1 MTNNDYSIEGRAAI
15 VQLPEDHY
23 EKDSNFLGEE
33 PLNQKSGDYDYANLE
48 QFWEPADQESGLKEQ
63 LFCLNIKEIPIEELE
78 LRIIHFAN
86 KCTAHYSSCRANSGG
101 ERGYCNNYVG
111 SLPLHAKLYAC
122 NAIEDTGNLPFLTAI
137 FQAHDL
143 AHVSLK
149 FKKYLLSVSISVH
162 ISLHTLA
169 IESKNS

>member
-1 MTNNDYSIEGRAAI
+1 MTNNYYSIEGRAAI

-78 LRIIHFAN
+78 LRIIHLAN
-86 KCTAHYSSCRANSGG
+86 KCTAHY
-101 ERGYCNNYVG
+101 
-111 SLPLHAKLYAC
+111 
-122 NAIEDTGNLPFLTAI
+122 
-137 FQAHDL
+137 
-143 AHVSLK
+143 
-149 FKKYLLSVSISVH
+149 
-162 ISLHTLA
+162 TLM
-169 IESKNS
+169 